1 MTYRFA
7 VIWDFLFFK
16 SQEIRKVL
24 FMLIIP
30 KKFYNTDTIKNKEMR
45 ITMNFTCIFFGLV
58 FVLAGIWFSFGKG
71 YLNISA
77 WKNMPS
83 EEKEKIDIRALSRN
97 VGAMISLC
105 GLIFLIGGIFVSI
118 FIWSMIAWLIIAGID
133 VYIISKT
140 ERYIIK

>member
-1 MTYRFA
+1 MGF
-7 VIWDFLFFK
+7 FLLK
-16 SQEIRKVL
+16 SQEFRKVL
-24 FMLIIP
+24 FMLIIS

-45 ITMNFTCIFFGLV
+45 TMNFTCIFFGLI

-71 YLNISA
+71 YLHISS

-105 GLIFLIGGIFVSI
+105 GVIFLIGGIFVSI
-118 FIWSMIAWLIIAGID
+118 FLWSMIAWLIIAGID

>member
-1 MTYRFA
+1 
-7 VIWDFLFFK
+7 
-16 SQEIRKVL
+16 
-24 FMLIIP
+24 MLIIP

-45 ITMNFTCIFFGLV
+45 TMNFTCIFFGLV

-71 YLNISA
+71 YLHISS

-105 GLIFLIGGIFVSI
+105 GVIFLIGGIFVSI
-118 FIWSMIAWLIIAGID
+118 FLWSMIAWLIIAGID

>member
-1 MTYRFA
+1 
-7 VIWDFLFFK
+7 
-16 SQEIRKVL
+16 
-24 FMLIIP
+24 MLIIS

-45 ITMNFTCIFFGLV
+45 TMNFTCIFFGLI

-71 YLNISA
+71 YLHISS

-105 GLIFLIGGIFVSI
+105 GVIFLIGGIFVSI
-118 FIWSMIAWLIIAGID
+118 FLWSMIAWLIIAGID